1 MDIEKRYY
9 SIGEVADMFQVATS
23 LIRFWE
29 GQFNT
34 IKPKKNKNGVRQ
46 YTKQDIE
53 AIRTIYHLVKEKGFT
68 LSGAKDA
75 LRNQPKINESL
86 EAINSLKKVRAFL
99 VTLRAQIREEE

>member
-9 SIGEVADMFQVATS
+9 SIGEVAEMFEVATS

-29 GQFNT
+29 GQFQT

-75 LRNQPKINESL
+75 LKNQPKINENM
-86 EAINSLKKVRAFL
+86 EAINSLRKVRAFL
-99 VTLRAQIREEE
+99 VHLRGQINE

>member
-9 SIGEVADMFQVATS
+9 SIGEVAEMFEVATS

-53 AIRTIYHLVKEKGFT
+53 SIRTIYHLVKEKGFT

-75 LRNQPKINESL
+75 LRNQPKINESMD
-86 EAINSLKKVRAFL
+86 AINSLRKVREFL
-99 VTLRAQIREEE
+99 VHLRSQIKE